1 MGRQGAAGAG
11 RRDRLR
17 RSAEVH
23 AVPRRHGAAV
33 RARAALPRRQAGLG
47 GRHRADREVPVRL
60 VTVGPTRDVHRTGSR
75 YLLPTP
81 QYVGKFRPRVS
92 TRHFFTS
99 LGGTMTMSDLS
110 RRSVIAGGL
119 AAAAAGAT
127 AGSARAATSTSAT
140 PPAAENGW
148 VTSTMAR
155 MTLEEKVGQLFIQNV
170 YGKDATTPDQRNVP
184 LYGVAS
190 PAEVVQKYHLG
201 GVIYFAWTDSVQ
213 NPDQIVGLS
222 NGLQKAALTQPSK
235 VRIPLQI
242 ATDQEQGVVTRIGP
256 PATQFP
262 GSMALGAGRSA
273 ADARTAAAITGRELL
288 AMGVNTNFA
297 PDCDVNVNPLNPVI
311 GTRSFSSRAALAA
324 ELAAAQVAGYQR
336 DGGVAS
342 SAKHFPGHGDTATD
356 SHVAF
361 PIITHTRQ
369 QWEQVDAP
377 PFKEAIAS
385 GIDMIMTAHLSFPA
399 LDDSGDPATLSRPI
413 LTGLL
418 RGELGYKGVIVT
430 DSLAMQGVRDLYGDA
445 EVAVRALSAGADQ
458 LLMTPAMDDAYA
470 AVLDAVHTGRISR
483 ADLDAKVTRVLELKY
498 SRGIVAHPYADP
510 TALDSVVG
518 TPEHLA
524 AADAITD
531 RTTTLVKNDTHTLP
545 LATSGAKVLVTGYGV
560 TTTQTLADGLAKQGA
575 VTTVKQTGTSPTDAQ
590 VASAVAAAATQ
601 DAVVVTTMKAWDTSV
616 TDPRGGQQKLVKQL
630 LATGKPVIVVA
641 TRDPYDIAYLT
652 QAPTYLATYSYS
664 PVAIEAV
671 ARVIGG
677 TVAPTGKLPV
687 DIPVAGDP
695 TRVLYPFGHGLTY

>member
-1 MGRQGAAGAG
+1 M
-11 RRDRLR
+11 
-17 RSAEVH
+17 S
-23 AVPRRHGAAV
+23 
-33 RARAALPRRQAGLG
+33 
-47 GRHRADREVPVRL
+47 
-60 VTVGPTRDVHRTGSR
+60 
-75 YLLPTP
+75 
-81 QYVGKFRPRVS
+81 
-92 TRHFFTS
+92 
-99 LGGTMTMSDLS
+99 MSDLS

-140 PPAAENGW
+140 PPDAENGW

-155 MTLEEKVGQLFIQNV
+155 MTLQEKVGQLFVQQV
-170 YGKDATTPDQRNVP
+170 YGSDATTPDPRNVP

-288 AMGVNTNFA
+288 AMGVNTDFA

-311 GTRSFSSRAALAA
+311 GTRSFSSHPDLAA
-324 ELAAAQVAGYQR
+324 QLVAAQVAGYQR
-336 DGGVAS
+336 DGGVSS

-361 PIITHTRQ
+361 PVITHTRE
-369 QWEQVDAP
+369 QWEAVDAP
-377 PFKEAIAS
+377 PFRAAIRE
-385 GIDMIMTAHLSFPA
+385 GIDMIMTAHLAFPA
-399 LDDSGDPATLSRPI
+399 LDDSGDPATLSHPI

-418 RGELGYKGVIVT
+418 REDLGYDGVVVT
-430 DSLAMQGVRDLYGDA
+430 DSLAMQGVRDRYGDA
-445 EVAVRALSAGADQ
+445 EVPVRALLAGVDQ
-458 LLMTPAMDDAYA
+458 LLMSPSMDEAYA
-470 AVLDAVHTGRISR
+470 AVLAAVRSHRIR
-483 ADLDAKVTRVLELKY
+483 PDELDAKVRRVLRLKY
-498 SRGIVAHPYADP
+498 RRGVVAQPYADP
-510 TALDSVVG
+510 SRVASVVG
-518 TPEHLA
+518 IPAHLS
-524 AADAITD
+524 AADEITD
-531 RTTTLVKNDTHTLP
+531 RTTTLVKNDASALP
-545 LATSGAKVLVTGYGV
+545 IVASGKRVLVTGYGV
-560 TTTQTLADGLAKQGA
+560 STTAGLASALTRRGAGVQTLE
-575 VTTVKQTGTSPTDAQ
+575 TGTSPTDAK
-590 VASAVAAAATQ
+590 VATAVAAAV
-601 DAVVVTTMKAWDTSV
+601 DKDVVVVTTMKAWDTSV

-641 TRDPYDIAYLT
+641 TRDPYDIAYVDD
-652 QAPTYLATYSYS
+652 ASTYLATYSYS

-671 ARVIGG
+671 ARVITGD
-677 TVAPTGKLPV
+677 VSPTGKLPV
-687 DIPVAGDP
+687 DIPAANDP
-695 TRVLYPFGHGLTY
+695 ATVLYPFGHGLTY

>member
-1 MGRQGAAGAG
+1 M
-11 RRDRLR
+11 
-17 RSAEVH
+17 S
-23 AVPRRHGAAV
+23 
-33 RARAALPRRQAGLG
+33 
-47 GRHRADREVPVRL
+47 
-60 VTVGPTRDVHRTGSR
+60 GS
-75 YLLPTP
+75 
-81 QYVGKFRPRVS
+81 V
-92 TRHFFTS
+92 
-99 LGGTMTMSDLS
+99 LS
-110 RRSVIAGGL
+110 RRSVIAGATGVALLGAGL
-119 AAAAAGAT
+119 STAAAAPPSDAPPL
-127 AGSARAATSTSAT
+127 
-140 PPAAENGW
+140 PPAAEHGW
-148 VTSTMAR
+148 VTSTLAR
-155 MTLEEKVGQLFIQNV
+155 MTPEEKVGQLFIQNV
-170 YGKDATTPDQRNVP
+170 YGKDATTPDARNIP

-190 PAEVVQKYHLG
+190 PAEVVRKYHLG

-213 NPDQIVGLS
+213 NPQQITGLS
-222 NGLQKAALTQPSK
+222 NGLQQAALTQDSK
-235 VRIPLQI
+235 VHVPLQV

-262 GSMALGAGRSA
+262 GSMALGAGRSTD
-273 ADARTAAAITGRELL
+273 DARTAARITGEELK
-288 AMGVNTNFA
+288 AMGVNTDFA
-297 PDCDVNVNPLNPVI
+297 PDSDVNVNALNPVI
-311 GTRSFSSRAALAA
+311 GTRSFSSDP
-324 ELAAAQVAGYQR
+324 ELAADMVGAQVRGYQ
-336 DGGVAS
+336 DDAGISS

-369 QWEQVDAP
+369 QWEQIDAP
-377 PFKEAIAS
+377 PFKQAIAD

-399 LDDSGDPATLSRPI
+399 LDDFGDPATLSRPI

-418 RGELGYKGVIVT
+418 RNELGYKGVIVT

-470 AVLDAVHTGRISR
+470 AVLDAVRTGRISH
-483 ADLDAKVTRVLELKY
+483 ADLDAKVRRVLELKY

-510 TALDSVVG
+510 AALDSVVG

-531 RTTTLVKNDTHTLP
+531 RTTTLVKNDAGTLP
-545 LATSGAKVLVTGYGV
+545 LSTSGAKVLVTGYGV

-590 VASAVAAAATQ
+590 VASAVAAASTQ

-630 LATGKPVIVVA
+630 LATGRPVIVVA

-677 TVAPTGKLPV
+677 KVAPTGKLPV

-695 TRVLYPFGHGLTY
+695 TTVLYPFGHGLTY